1 MGRHSAYAN
10 GLGKPLWVR
19 LPLEQDQQL
28 RELAKT
34 AGPLG
39 TLVRTLMLEA
49 LESRNR
55 ASRNK
60 AKRDDPP
67 EVTSPQSD

>member
-39 TLVRTLMLEA
+39 ALARTLMLEA
-49 LESRNR
+49 LATRESRSKR
-55 ASRNK
+55 AVK
-60 AKRDDPP
+60 KHEADL
-67 EVTSPQSD
+67 TSPQSD